1 MKLYRIAARNIRRN
15 RRRSVLSCAAIAAAV
30 MGIVFFSSY
39 LKGMWGDLEKNL
51 ITYYSGEI
59 RVQHADY
66 ERYNY
71 LNPLHLRIEGYREL
85 IREIEAH
92 EAVALLSPRIGF
104 PAAVYRDEETYHAWG
119 VGVDFDREREFQNLD
134 AYLAEGRIPYEG
146 RNEALLGIGLAK
158 EIGVGTGDKI
168 TVMTTTMRRG
178 TNAVTFLVTGLV
190 RLPVQQLNGSW
201 ILAPLDRVQRL
212 LRMGD
217 SVSEIL
223 IKLKEGVSVEE
234 TAREL
239 EAGLG
244 TEQTRELSIKTWQEG
259 STSYGFIKMAGMVYN
274 FISLFF
280 FVLASSVIVNTTM
293 MVVFERVREI
303 GTIGALGMTRGEI
316 VRLFFL
322 EALYL
327 GVIGSGIGVALGIGI
342 TVPLS
347 FTGIDLS
354 SALQGV
360 SFEVSNR
367 IYPSINPGLT
377 ALAFIYSVAVAG
389 LTSLIPSTRAARI
402 EPVEALRSI

>member
-39 LKGMWGDLEKNL
+39 LKGMRGDLEKNL

-71 LNPLHLRIEGYREL
+71 LNPLHLRIEGYRGL
-85 IREIEAH
+85 IREIESH

-134 AYLAEGRIPYEG
+134 VYLAEGRIPYEG

-223 IKLKEGVSVEE
+223 IKLKEGASVEE

-259 STSYGFIKMAGMVYN
+259 NTSYGFLKMAGMVYN

-367 IYPSINPGLT
+367 VYPSVNPGLT

>member
-30 MGIVFFSSY
+30 AGIVFFSGY
-39 LKGMWGDLEKNL
+39 LKGMQGDLTGNL
-51 ITYYSGEI
+51 KTYYTGEI

-66 ERYNY
+66 ERYSY
-71 LNPLHLRIEGYREL
+71 LNPLHLRIEDYREL
-85 IREIEAH
+85 IGEIETH

-104 PAAVYRDEETYHAWG
+104 PAAIYRGEETHQAWG
-119 VGVDFDREREFQNLD
+119 MGVDFDMERSFQDLD
-134 AYLAEGRIPYEG
+134 AHLMEGRVPEKG
-146 RNEALLGIGLAK
+146 RNEVLLGTGLAR

-168 TVMTTTMRRG
+168 TVMATTMRRG

-190 RLPVQQLNGSW
+190 RLPVQQLNRSW

-212 LRMGD
+212 VRMGD

-223 IKLKEGVSVEE
+223 IKLEDGASAEK
-234 TAREL
+234 TASEL
-239 EAGLG
+239 KADLAAELG
-244 TEQTRELSIKTWQEG
+244 FKTWQEG
-259 STSYGFIKMAGMVYN
+259 NTSYGFIKMAGMVYN

-327 GVIGSGIGVALGIGI
+327 GVIGSGIGVVMGIGI
-342 TVPLS
+342 TVPLT

-360 SFEVSNR
+360 SFEISNR
-367 IYPSINPGLT
+367 IYPSVNPLLT
-377 ALAFIYSVAVAG
+377 ALAFVYSVAIAG
-389 LTSLIPSTRAARI
+389 LTSLIPSGRAARI

>member
-15 RRRSVLSCAAIAAAV
+15 KRRSVLSCTAIAAAV
-30 MGIVFFSSY
+30 MGIVFFSAY
-39 LKGMWGDLEKNL
+39 LKGMMGDLEKN
-51 ITYYSGEI
+51 IATYYTGEI

-66 ERYNY
+66 ERYDY
-71 LNPLHLRIEGYREL
+71 LNPLHLRIEGYGEL
-85 IREIEAH
+85 IQKIETH
-92 EAVALLSPRIGF
+92 EAVALVSPRIGF
-104 PAAVYRDEETYHAWG
+104 PAAVYRDEETHHAWG
-119 VGVDFDREREFQNLD
+119 VGVDFDMEREFQDLD
-134 AYLAEGRIPYEG
+134 AHLVEGRIPYEG

-158 EIGVGTGDKI
+158 EIGVGTGDKVTI
-168 TVMTTTMRRG
+168 MTTTMRRG

-190 RLPVQQLNGSW
+190 RLPVGELNGTW

-212 LRMGD
+212 VRMGD

-223 IKLKEGVSVEE
+223 IKLEDGASAEK

-239 EAGLG
+239 EADLG
-244 TEQTRELSIKTWQEG
+244 TEQAKELAFRTWQEG
-259 STSYGFIKMAGMVYN
+259 SASYGFIKMSGMVYN

-280 FVLASSVIVNTTM
+280 FVLASTVIVNTTM

-342 TVPLS
+342 TIPLT

-367 IYPSINPGLT
+367 IYPSVNPGLT
-377 ALAFIYSVAVAG
+377 VLAFVYSVAVAG
-389 LTSLIPSTRAARI
+389 LASLIPSGRAARI
-402 EPVEALRSI
+402 EPSEALRSI